1 MHLFESRGDPNQL
14 ITSSGAILLFMHE
27 LISYVLD
34 YHSLSGWTTNINT
47 RELSLIC
54 GNERFYTKSIATA
67 VGHHCAIR
75 SGISEAERCGFN
87 RSRFLSEITP
97 NARNYTAY
105 FLYQMDSNLTFI
117 FHISFAAFLCI
128 RVVEANRSFLVDDIV
143 RALSDVYYQTHYF
156 SFRCP
161 SDLEADSVAYNEQ
174 HRFLHS
180 LSDDD
185 GFGDADDD

>member
-1 MHLFESRGDPNQL
+1 MHLFESRRLFYPDQL
-14 ITSSGAILLFMHE
+14 ITSGGATLLFMHQ

-34 YHSLSGWTTNINT
+34 YYSVSGWTTNINT

-54 GNERFYTKSIATA
+54 NNERFYKKSIATA
-67 VGHHCAIR
+67 VSHHCAIR
-75 SGISEAERCGFN
+75 SGISEAERRGFN

-97 NARNYTAY
+97 NARSYTAY
-105 FLYQMDSNLTFI
+105 FLNQMDSNLTFL
-117 FHISFAAFLCI
+117 FHISFAAFLCM
-128 RVVEANRSFLVDDIV
+128 RVVEENRSFLVDDIV
-143 RALSDVYYQTHYF
+143 RALADVYYDSHY
-156 SFRCP
+156 FRCP
-161 SDLEADSVAYNEQ
+161 SDLEADSVSYNEQ